1 MASSPIYKHA
11 FDFLYKWVPTGSGV
25 ITNVSWS
32 QHQTTTGANMS
43 ASWYD
48 LYWDSLSNPS
58 PGYSTRHTSSITTKD
73 GALAWASPAADLL
86 WNVLTPSMSYSQT
99 NDGISYFTKYRFTYN
114 SESIFHKEFFPT
126 LQLGVLTYP
135 ITSSWIA
142 YEPRMIKYAS
152 GSTSTGYV
160 LGGAFAYFP
169 ATVVDPQNTVYSL
182 PSAVTKPTTTYP
194 NVGQNPTMI
203 TYGSKSTGSNDG
215 RFFDLAG
222 GCGITRASISRSFV
236 EFAASASGTT
246 QGQIASCSVALKKR
260 RLFFPTVRPTGS
272 ALATNA
278 DVWLVFGDINSA
290 IYTNTA
296 NTYFD
301 QNGGIYNVKFTIK
314 RDITYNYYP
323 DSGPESTLLVYIHD
337 VNKQVP
343 QPVNRIPGA
352 SGWYPPENNIVQI
365 KNEPALSFANP
376 ATGYLIEHFNIN
388 VVQYGTPAQLV
399 FEASGSL
406 ASDKYFGCIIDDVEF
421 CKIGVST
428 DPALIKPTT
437 PSQAI
442 EAQIVS
448 KNSQL

>member
-25 ITNVSWS
+25 ITNLSWS
-32 QHQTTTGANMS
+32 QHQTTTGVNMS

-48 LYWDSLSNPS
+48 LYWNSLLSPS

-73 GALAWASPAADLL
+73 GTLAWASPAADLL
-86 WNVLTPSMSYSQT
+86 WNVLTPSMSYVQQIQGPT
-99 NDGISYFTKYRFTYN
+99 YNTIYRFTYN
-114 SESIFHKEFFPT
+114 SESLFRKEFAPVYQF
-126 LQLGVLTYP
+126 GVLTYP

-152 GSTSTGYV
+152 GSTSNGYKIR
-160 LGGAFAYFP
+160 GDASAYFP
-169 ATVVDPQNTVYSL
+169 ATAISESVYSL
-182 PSAVTKPTTTYP
+182 PSAFVPPTTTYP

-203 TYGSKSTGSNDG
+203 TYSSNSTGSNDG

-246 QGQIASCSVALKKR
+246 PGQIASCSVALKKR
-260 RLFFPTVRPTGS
+260 RLFFPTVRLTGS
-272 ALATNA
+272 VAPTSADIWLAL
-278 DVWLVFGDINSA
+278 GDTNSA
-290 IYTNTA
+290 VYTNRA
-296 NTYFD
+296 NAYFD

-314 RDITYNYYP
+314 RDVTYDYYP

-352 SGWYPPENNIVQI
+352 NGWYPPENNIVRI

-376 ATGYLIEHFNIN
+376 ATGYLIEQFNIN
-388 VVQYGTPAQLV
+388 VIQYGTPAQLV

-406 ASDKYFGCIIDDVEF
+406 ASNKYFGCIIDDVEF

-428 DPALIKPTT
+428 DPALIKPAT
-437 PSQAI
+437 PYQLV
-442 EAQIVS
+442 EAQQTITLGS
-448 KNSQL
+448 G